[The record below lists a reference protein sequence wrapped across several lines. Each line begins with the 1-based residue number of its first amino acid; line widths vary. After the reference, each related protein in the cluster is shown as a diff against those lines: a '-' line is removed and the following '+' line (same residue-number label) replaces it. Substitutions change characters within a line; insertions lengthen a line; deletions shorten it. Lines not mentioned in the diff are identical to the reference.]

1 LINNISDETALRRII
16 NTPARGISNRTVDQ
30 LLNEATERAE
40 GLWDMLRTAASLP
53 GIPQK
58 AHAACARFVGQV
70 YQWRELVDQ
79 LSPADL
85 TRKVIEQLDYRGS
98 LVKTSDTESEFESRW
113 DTVEELVN
121 AVATYDMTDSQ
132 PTIGGFLEEIATG
145 AGEAE
150 REKENQR
157 KRNSVILMTLH
168 AAKGLEYPLVYMVG
182 MEEGVLPHHRSLD
195 DDVAIGEER
204 RLAYVGVTRAEEQL
218 TLSMALT
225 RMRWGRPYESL
236 PSRFLFEM
244 TGIEDDSASDEAAS
258 GSKKKS

>member
-1 LINNISDETALRRII
+1 
-16 NTPARGISNRTVDQ
+16 
-30 LLNEATERAE
+30 
-40 GLWDMLRTAASLP
+40 
-53 GIPQK
+53 
-58 AHAACARFVGQV
+58 
-70 YQWRELVDQ
+70 
-79 LSPADL
+79 
-85 TRKVIEQLDYRGS
+85 
-98 LVKTSDTESEFESRW
+98 
-113 DTVEELVN
+113 
-121 AVATYDMTDSQ
+121 MTDSE

-150 REKENQR
+150 REKENQL

-195 DDVAIGEER
+195 DDVAVGEER